1 MQQGKP
7 SRTGE
12 LTAIMRAIHQTAD
25 EEPKIL
31 ADSIAPCLV
40 DTTGA
45 DEWLTP
51 ILRHPFAKQWR
62 AGFLVRSR
70 YAEDCL
76 AEWVVRGGRQYA
88 ILGAGLDTFAF
99 RQPAWAK
106 ALSIYE
112 IDHPVTQRWKRD
124 RLAAMGIAIPPNLT
138 FVPVDFERASFA
150 DALRVT
156 NFDSNSKTLFS
167 WLGVTQ
173 YLTRNAISAT
183 LRLVLS
189 LPRSC
194 EVVFSFVLPSETLPK
209 GEAEAR
215 LMAAQTSAQIG
226 EPYLTA
232 FLADELRV
240 QLRAMGFSEVIHLTP
255 EMVRERYLKNRSDG
269 LKARFGEQLMRA
281 IV

>member
-1 MQQGKP
+1 MQQAKP

-25 EEPKIL
+25 EEPKIM
-31 ADSIAPCLV
+31 ADSIAPRLV

-51 ILRHPFAKQWR
+51 ILDHPFAKQWR

-76 AEWVVRGGRQYA
+76 AEWVERGGRQYA

-106 ALSIYE
+106 ALSMYE
-112 IDHPVTQRWKRD
+112 IDHPATQRWKRD
-124 RLAAMGIAIPPNLT
+124 RLAATGIAIPPNLT
-138 FVPVDFERASFA
+138 FVPVDFERTSFG
-150 DALRVT
+150 DTLRVT
-156 NFDSNSKTLFS
+156 NFDSNGKALFS

-173 YLTRNAISAT
+173 YLTLNAISAT
-183 LRLVLS
+183 LRFVLS
-189 LPRSC
+189 LPRSS
-194 EVVFSFVLPSETLPK
+194 EIVFSFALPSETLPK

-215 LMAAQTSAQIG
+215 LMATQKSAQIG

-232 FLADELRV
+232 FLADDLRA
-240 QLRAMGFSEVIHLTP
+240 QLRAMGFSEVFHL
-255 EMVRERYLKNRSDG
+255 N
-269 LKARFGEQLMRA
+269 A
-281 IV
+281 